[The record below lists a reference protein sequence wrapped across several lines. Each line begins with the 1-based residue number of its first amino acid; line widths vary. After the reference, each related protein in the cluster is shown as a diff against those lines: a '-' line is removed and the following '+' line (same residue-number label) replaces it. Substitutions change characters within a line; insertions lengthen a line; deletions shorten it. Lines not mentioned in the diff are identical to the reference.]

1 MKEVTHHLCIFR
13 QEEHFSASID
23 PTMFTVST
31 LIEYARNTVPLRYFF
46 ELASLRRCQA
56 GRPAVPIDCIGSIAG
71 A

>member
-1 MKEVTHHLCIFR
+1 MKDVTHHLCIFR

-46 ELASLRRCQA
+46 GLASPFGGVKLA
-56 GRPAVPIDCIGSIAG
+56 DPPSPLIV
-71 A
+71 

>member
-13 QEEHFSASID
+13 QEEHFGASID

-46 ELASLRRCQA
+46 ELASPFGGVKPVDSSSPL
-56 GRPAVPIDCIGSIAG
+56 VV
-71 A
+71 